1 MIMKI
6 SYYTPDGFYYYVPD
20 QYAAQVEEWRIEFS
34 DFLQS
39 IEGKHPFSQYME
51 SIDFDG
57 HLEYAAFVR
66 CYGGDDF
73 VDWIN
78 VEKLNRRGVYRISS
92 PPDDSEVALK
102 INF

>member
-20 QYAAQVEEWRIEFS
+20 QYAEQMEEWRWEFS

-39 IEGKHPFSQYME
+39 LECKHPFTQYTE
-51 SIDFDG
+51 SINYEG
-57 HLEYAAFVR
+57 KLEYAVFVR

-73 VDWIN
+73 MDWIN
-78 VEKLNRRGVYRISS
+78 VEKLNCRGVYRIPA

-102 INF
+102 IDF